1 METEIPEISA
11 VKPHSQNYRNAA
23 FLGILALVVAAAII
37 RSAIATSLDSFTVDE
52 AYHIGAGVSYVRT
65 GDFRLNPEHPPLV
78 KLWVGTIVSALGYD
92 SSPIRPLVDKNDERD
107 FVETDVYFKNDPDSI
122 RTETRAAMFALNGI
136 LLFVLGLAV
145 RRLFGEVPAIGT
157 IVFLAID
164 PTVAAHLPVVM
175 TDLPVTLLSA
185 TTILLCFNAFR
196 TLRPTDIVS
205 CGVCLGLTLGAKHSA
220 IVTLSAVGLI
230 GTGMALW
237 PTAGVIVSRRIRG
250 LAALLAVMVLGMT
263 VLWSLYLFRFNESP
277 ASADEQFNRPTAEK
291 ISDVRSPLY
300 RGGLNLMLKAH
311 LFPRAYIWG
320 LADTIR
326 AGAEG
331 RVNTV
336 LAFGKLY
343 YSKGPNYY
351 FPGAIASKLP
361 IGLILLVLIGGVL
374 IILRRVPASF
384 NAPLLA
390 IAIFAA
396 LFLAVLLSGS
406 TYGGI
411 RHAMPIVPFLAI
423 VASMAVYAAARHR
436 SRLLRAGVGL
446 TLLMAAVSAV
456 FVMRPWEYFNEAVG
470 GPGKGYLY
478 FNDEGV
484 DLSLRK
490 SDLRW
495 YFDSELRP
503 TGEIPFILYP
513 GSSYTRK
520 KYKLDWIGHDEARD
534 AAKLGSETLDA
545 TFIISAK
552 LISPRLWWDAGD
564 QFRTA
569 APAARM
575 GNLLVYKGT
584 FDISFLKAGILY
596 YDAIDDIYSDKPN
609 TDEAIDLL
617 TKSAALDPKAF
628 FVSLELG
635 NQCLKLGKREAAI
648 EAYKMAL
655 ANDPAK
661 DEVWESL
668 SRQLDLVASEP
679 LEQINPLRN
688 PEIE

>member
-1 METEIPEISA
+1 METQKSEVSA
-11 VKPHSQNYRNAA
+11 VMPHSQNFRNAA
-23 FLGILALVVAAAII
+23 FLGILALVIAAAIV

-78 KLWVGTIVSALGYD
+78 KIWVGTIVSALGYD
-92 SSPIRPLVDKNDERD
+92 ASPIRPLVDKNDERD
-107 FVETDVYFKNDPDSI
+107 FVETDVYFKNDPESV
-122 RTETRAAMFALNGI
+122 RNETRTAMFAFNGI
-136 LLFVLGLAV
+136 LLFIFGLAV
-145 RRLFGEVPAIGT
+145 RRLFGELPAIGT

-175 TDLPVTLLSA
+175 TDLPVALLSA
-185 TTILLCFNAFR
+185 TTVLLCFNAFR

-205 CGVCLGLTLGAKHSA
+205 CGVCLGLTLGTKHSA
-220 IVTLSAVGLI
+220 IVTFAAVGLI
-230 GTGMALW
+230 GVGVALW
-237 PTAGVIVSRRIRG
+237 PTTGLLISHRLRR
-250 LAALLAVMVLGMT
+250 LAAVLAVMILGMT

-277 ASADEQFNRPTAEK
+277 ISHDEQFNRPTAEK

-300 RGGLNLMLKAH
+300 HSGLDLMLKAH
-311 LFPRAYIWG
+311 VFPRAYIWG

-336 LAFGKLY
+336 LAFGNLY

-351 FPGAIASKLP
+351 FPGVIVSKLP

-374 IILRRVPASF
+374 IVLKKIPAAF

-390 IAIFAA
+390 LAVFAG
-396 LFLAVLLSGS
+396 LFLLVLLSGS

-411 RHAMPIVPFLAI
+411 RHAMPIFPFLAI
-423 VASMAVYAAARHR
+423 VGSMAIYGAVSYR
-436 SRLLRAGVGL
+436 SSLLKASVVL
-446 TLLMAAVSAV
+446 TLLMAVVSSF

-490 SDLRW
+490 SDLRR
-495 YFDSELRP
+495 YFDNELRP
-503 TGEIPFILYP
+503 AGEVPFILYP

-520 KYKLDWIGHDEARD
+520 KYKLDWVGRDDARD
-534 AAKLGSETLDA
+534 AAKLDSGTLNA

-552 LISPRLWWDAGD
+552 IISPRLWWDAGD
-564 QFRTA
+564 QFRA
-569 APAARM
+569 ATPAARM
-575 GNLLVYKGT
+575 GNLMVYKGT
-584 FDISFLKAGILY
+584 FDISFLKAGNLY
-596 YDAIDDIYSDKPN
+596 YEAIDDIYSDKPN
-609 TDEAIDLL
+609 TNEAIDLL

-635 NQCLKLGKREAAI
+635 NQYLKLGNREAAI
-648 EAYKMAL
+648 EAYKTAL

-668 SRQLDLVASEP
+668 SRQLDLMASEP
-679 LEQINPLRN
+679 LDQIALLRN